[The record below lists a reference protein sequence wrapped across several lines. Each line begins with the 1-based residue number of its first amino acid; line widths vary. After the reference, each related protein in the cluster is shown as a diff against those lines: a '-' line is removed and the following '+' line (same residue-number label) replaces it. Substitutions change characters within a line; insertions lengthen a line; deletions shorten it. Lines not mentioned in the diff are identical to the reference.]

1 MKTDIKFPKNYKL
14 YETEYPKPLPDLK
27 LLRNEI
33 VKLLRRNDIINVS
46 DLKIIL
52 NRELSKYDLSGIR
65 THWELEEMLKEGI
78 ISSTDNDRIFNQSD
92 IRLIK
97 N

>member
-33 VKLLRRNDIINVS
+33 VKLLRRNDIMNVS

-52 NRELSKYDLSGIR
+52 NRELNKYDLSGIR

-78 ISSTDNDRIFNQSD
+78 ISSSDNDRIFNQSD